1 MGYGAPALSKL
12 SGNKFG
18 FSQPIEMRF
27 NELIA
32 GVRED
37 LAVKVFGDEFAP
49 MVRAANQIA
58 AVLKEVE
65 GANALRS
72 NKSRD
77 CRLWRFKSIRAK
89 SHAAV

>member
-1 MGYGAPALSKL
+1 
-12 SGNKFG
+12 
-18 FSQPIEMRF
+18 MRF

-58 AVLKEVE
+58 AVLRGWKVQP
-65 GANALRS
+65 ASRS
-72 NKSRD
+72 KRYRG
-77 CRLWRFKSIRAK
+77 CLF
-89 SHAAV
+89 